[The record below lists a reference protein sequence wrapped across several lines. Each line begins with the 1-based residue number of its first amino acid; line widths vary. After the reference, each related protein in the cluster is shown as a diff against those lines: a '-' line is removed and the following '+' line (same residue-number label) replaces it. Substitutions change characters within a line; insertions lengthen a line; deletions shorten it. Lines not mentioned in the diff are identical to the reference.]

1 MICPHPDMLLVKKWL
16 RRHWLELQ
24 NSQFPE
30 QDLREA
36 CFRAVT
42 AMNTRG
48 WYEHSGYL

>member
-1 MICPHPDMLLVKKWL
+1 MY
-16 RRHWLELQ
+16 
-24 NSQFPE
+24 PE

-42 AMNTRG
+42 AANARG